1 MFAEHKTLLGR
12 KEIIMKKFLAVLM
25 ALAMVF
31 SFAACGG
38 DKKGGH
44 ADNELYVGGIGALIG
59 DYANYGLSVKYGAE
73 VAVEEINAA
82 GGINGMKIV
91 FDMQD
96 SQADPESAKSA
107 YGKLMD
113 WGMDI
118 SIGTV
123 MSGEMASVAA
133 ESANDDMFMISPSAS
148 NDTCLDASS
157 NAFRICFYDSYQ
169 GIAAA
174 DYVKENLAGKKVAV
188 FYQSDLDYSIG
199 LYESFAAQAKVDGI
213 DIVAVQ
219 AFTSDEKDYTTQI
232 NALAD
237 SGAEVVFIPIYAAE
251 ASMFLSQAKNGTD
264 NAVFADGVYFFG
276 CDGLDGILGK
286 VAGNES
292 TANNVLMLTPFA
304 ESSTEPAVQNFV
316 AAYKAKTGAVPDQFA
331 ADGYDAVYVIKAVLE
346 SMGVKKSSDVSG
358 AKVSEAL
365 CKLSYTGVTG
375 EMTWEANGNTNKLA
389 MAIIYNDGVG
399 SVFGE

>member
-1 MFAEHKTLLGR
+1 MVHFG
-12 KEIIMKKFLAVLM
+12 KEEVMKKFLAVVM

-31 SFAACGG
+31 SFAACGDG
-38 DKKGGH
+38 GNKGGH
-44 ADNELYVGGIGALIG
+44 ADNELYVGGIGALTG

-199 LYESFAAQAKVDGI
+199 LYESFDAQAKKDGI
-213 DIVAVQ
+213 EIVAVQ
-219 AFTSDEKDYTTQI
+219 SFTSDEKDYTTQI

-286 VAGNES
+286 VAGNEA

-304 ESSTEPAVQNFV
+304 ESSTEPAVQKFV
-316 AAYKAKTGAVPDQFA
+316 AAYQAKTGAVPDQFA

-346 SMGVKKSSDVSG
+346 SMGVSKSSEVSG
-358 AKVSEAL
+358 AKVAEAIT
-365 CKLSYTGVTG
+365 KLSYTGVTG

-389 MAIIYNDGVG
+389 MAIIYNNGTG

>member
-1 MFAEHKTLLGR
+1 MR
-12 KEIIMKKFLAVLM
+12 KDNIIMKKFLAVFM

-31 SFAACGG
+31 CFAACGG
-38 DKKGGH
+38 NKSGH
-44 ADNELYVGGIGALIG
+44 ADNEVYIGGIGALTG
-59 DYANYGLSVKYGAE
+59 DYANYGLSVQHGAE

-91 FDMQD
+91 FNMQD

-107 YGKLMD
+107 YGKLID

-123 MSGEMASVAA
+123 MSGEMASVSQ

-148 NDTCLDASS
+148 ADKCLEASS
-157 NAFRICFYDSYQ
+157 NAFRVCFYDSYQ

-174 DYVKENLAGKKVAV
+174 DYVKENLSGKKVAV
-188 FYQSDLDYSIG
+188 FYQSDIDYSVG
-199 LYESFAAQAKVDGI
+199 LYESFKTQAANDGVE
-213 DIVAVQ
+213 IVAEQ
-219 AFTSDEKDYTTQI
+219 SFTSDEKDYTTQI

-237 SGAEVVFIPIYAAE
+237 SGAEVIFIPIYAAE

-264 NAVFADGVYFFG
+264 SAVFADGVYFFG

-304 ESSTEPAVQNFV
+304 ESSTDPAVVKFV
-316 AAYKAKTGAVPDQFA
+316 NAYKEKTGSVPDQFA
-331 ADGYDAVYVIKAVLE
+331 ADGYDAVYVIKAALE
-346 SMGVKKSSDVSG
+346 AMNITKSSEISG
-358 AKVSEAL
+358 AKVSATVAGDGFAYE
-365 CKLSYTGVTG
+365 GVTG

-389 MAIIYNDGVG
+389 MAIIYNNGTG

>member
-1 MFAEHKTLLGR
+1 MVHFG
-12 KEIIMKKFLAVLM
+12 KEEVMKKFLAVVM

-31 SFAACGG
+31 SFAACGNG
-38 DKKGGH
+38 GNKGGH
-44 ADNELYVGGIGALIG
+44 ADNELYVGGIGALTG

-199 LYESFAAQAKVDGI
+199 LYESFDAQAKKDGI

-219 AFTSDEKDYTTQI
+219 SFTSDEKDYTTQI

-286 VAGNES
+286 VAGNEA

-304 ESSTEPAVQNFV
+304 ESSTDPAVQKFV
-316 AAYKAKTGAVPDQFA
+316 AAYQAKTGAVPDQFA

-346 SMGVKKSSDVSG
+346 SMGVSKSSEVSG
-358 AKVSEAL
+358 AKVAEAIT
-365 CKLSYTGVTG
+365 KLSYTGVTG

-389 MAIIYNDGVG
+389 MAIIYNNGTG

>member
-1 MFAEHKTLLGR
+1 VHFG
-12 KEIIMKKFLAVLM
+12 KEEVMKKFLAVVM

-31 SFAACGG
+31 SFAACGNG
-38 DKKGGH
+38 GNKGGH
-44 ADNELYVGGIGALIG
+44 ADNELYVGGIGALTG

-199 LYESFAAQAKVDGI
+199 LYESFDAQAKKDGI

-219 AFTSDEKDYTTQI
+219 SFTSDEKDYTTQI

-286 VAGNES
+286 VAGNEA

-304 ESSTEPAVQNFV
+304 ESSTDPAVQKFV
-316 AAYKAKTGAVPDQFA
+316 AAYQAKTGAVPDQFA

-346 SMGVKKSSDVSG
+346 SMGVSKSSEVSG
-358 AKVSEAL
+358 AKVAEAIT
-365 CKLSYTGVTG
+365 KLSYTGVTG

-389 MAIIYNDGVG
+389 MAIIYNNGTG

>member
-1 MFAEHKTLLGR
+1 MKKTLAL
-12 KEIIMKKFLAVLM
+12 LM

-31 SFAACGG
+31 SFAACGDG
-38 DKKGGH
+38 GNKGGH
-44 ADNELYVGGIGALIG
+44 ADNELYIGGIGALTG

-73 VAVEEINAA
+73 IAVDEINAA

-123 MSGEMASVAA
+123 MSGEMASVTA
-133 ESANDDMFMISPSAS
+133 ESAKDDMFMISPSAS
-148 NDTCLDASS
+148 NDTCLEASP

-199 LYESFAAQAKVDGI
+199 LYESFQTQAKANGI

-219 AFTSDEKDYTTQI
+219 SFTADEKDYTTQI

-286 VAGNES
+286 VVGNEA

-304 ESSTEPAVQNFV
+304 ETSTDPKVVSFV
-316 AAYKAKTGAVPDQFA
+316 EAYKAKTGAVPDQFA
-331 ADGYDAVYVIKAVLE
+331 ADGYDAVYVIKAALE
-346 SMGVKKSSDVSG
+346 AMGVSKSSEVSG
-358 AKVSEAL
+358 AKVSEAV
-365 CKLSYTGVTG
+365 CKLTYEGVTG

>member
-1 MFAEHKTLLGR
+1 MKKTLAL
-12 KEIIMKKFLAVLM
+12 LM

-38 DKKGGH
+38 GNKGGH
-44 ADNELYVGGIGALIG
+44 ADNELYLGGIGALTG

-73 VAVEEINAA
+73 IAVDEINAA

-123 MSGEMASVAA
+123 MSGEMASVTA
-133 ESANDDMFMISPSAS
+133 ESAKDDMFMISPSAS
-148 NDTCLDASS
+148 NDTCLEASP

-199 LYESFAAQAKVDGI
+199 LYESFQTQAKADGI

-219 AFTSDEKDYTTQI
+219 SFTADEKDYTTQI

-264 NAVFADGVYFFG
+264 SAVFADGVYFFG

-286 VAGNES
+286 VVGNEA

-304 ESSTEPAVQNFV
+304 ETSTDPKVVHFV
-316 AAYKAKTGAVPDQFA
+316 EAYKAKTGAVPDQFA
-331 ADGYDAVYVIKAVLE
+331 ADGYDAVYVIKAALE
-346 SMGVKKSSDVSG
+346 AMGVTKSSEVSG
-358 AKVSEAL
+358 AKVSEAVCNL
-365 CKLSYTGVTG
+365 TYEGVTG

>member
-1 MFAEHKTLLGR
+1 MVHFG
-12 KEIIMKKFLAVLM
+12 KEEVMKKFLAVVM

-31 SFAACGG
+31 SFAACGDG
-38 DKKGGH
+38 GNKGGH
-44 ADNELYVGGIGALIG
+44 ADNELYVGGIGALTG

-199 LYESFAAQAKVDGI
+199 LYESFDAQAKKDGI

-219 AFTSDEKDYTTQI
+219 SFTSDEKDYTTQI

-286 VAGNES
+286 VAGNEA

-304 ESSTEPAVQNFV
+304 ESSTDPAVQKFV
-316 AAYKAKTGAVPDQFA
+316 AAYQAKTGAVPDQFA

-346 SMGVKKSSDVSG
+346 SMGVSKSSEVSG
-358 AKVSEAL
+358 AKVAEAIT
-365 CKLSYTGVTG
+365 KLSYTGVTG

-389 MAIIYNDGVG
+389 MAIIYNNGTG

>member
-1 MFAEHKTLLGR
+1 
-12 KEIIMKKFLAVLM
+12 MKKFLAVLM

-38 DKKGGH
+38 GDKKGGH
-44 ADNELYVGGIGALIG
+44 ADNELYLGGIGALTG

-73 VAVEEINAA
+73 VAVDEINAA

-107 YGKLMD
+107 YGKLVD

-199 LYESFAAQAKVDGI
+199 LYESFDAQAKKDGI
-213 DIVAVQ
+213 EIVAVQ
-219 AFTSDEKDYTTQI
+219 SFTSDEKDYTTQI

-286 VAGNES
+286 VAGNEA

-304 ESSTEPAVQNFV
+304 ESSTDPAVQKFV
-316 AAYKAKTGAVPDQFA
+316 AAYQAKTGAVPDQFA

-346 SMGVKKSSDVSG
+346 SMGVSKSSEVSG
-358 AKVSEAL
+358 AKVAEAMT
-365 CKLSYTGVTG
+365 KLSYTGVTG

-389 MAIIYNDGVG
+389 MAIIYNNGTG

>member
-1 MFAEHKTLLGR
+1 MVHFG
-12 KEIIMKKFLAVLM
+12 KEEVMKKFLAVVM

-31 SFAACGG
+31 SFAACGNG
-38 DKKGGH
+38 GNKGGH
-44 ADNELYVGGIGALIG
+44 ADNELYVGGIGALTG

-199 LYESFAAQAKVDGI
+199 LYESFDAQAKKNGI
-213 DIVAVQ
+213 DVVAVQ
-219 AFTSDEKDYTTQI
+219 SFTSDEKDYTTQI

-276 CDGLDGILGK
+276 CEGLDGILGK
-286 VAGNES
+286 VAGNEA

-304 ESSTEPAVQNFV
+304 ESSTDPAVQKFV
-316 AAYKAKTGAVPDQFA
+316 AAYQAKTGAVPDQFA

-346 SMGVKKSSDVSG
+346 SMGVSKSSEVSG
-358 AKVSEAL
+358 AKVAEAIT
-365 CKLSYTGVTG
+365 KLSYTGVTG

-389 MAIIYNDGVG
+389 MAIIYNNGTG

>member
-1 MFAEHKTLLGR
+1 
-12 KEIIMKKFLAVLM
+12 MKKFLAVVM

-38 DKKGGH
+38 NKGGH
-44 ADNELYVGGIGALIG
+44 DDSELYLGCIGALTG

-73 VAVEEINAA
+73 IAVDEINAA

-123 MSGEMASVAA
+123 MSGEMASVVA

-148 NDTCLDASS
+148 ADACLEASS

-188 FYQSDLDYSIG
+188 FYQSDIDYSLG
-199 LYESFAAQAKVDGI
+199 LYESFKTQAAADGI
-213 DIVAVQ
+213 EIVETQ
-219 AFTSDEKDYTTQI
+219 SFTSDEKDYTTQI

-237 SGAEVVFIPIYAAE
+237 SGAEVIFIPIYAAE

-264 NAVFADGVYFFG
+264 NAVFADNVYFFG

-286 VAGNES
+286 VEGNES

-304 ESSTEPAVQNFV
+304 ESSTDPAVVSFV
-316 AAYKAKTGAVPDQFA
+316 NAYKAKTGAVPDQFA

-346 SMGVKKSSDVSG
+346 SMGVTKSSEVSG
-358 AKVSEAL
+358 AKVSEAV
-365 CKLSYTGVTG
+365 CKLTYEGVTG

-399 SVFGE
+399 TVFGE